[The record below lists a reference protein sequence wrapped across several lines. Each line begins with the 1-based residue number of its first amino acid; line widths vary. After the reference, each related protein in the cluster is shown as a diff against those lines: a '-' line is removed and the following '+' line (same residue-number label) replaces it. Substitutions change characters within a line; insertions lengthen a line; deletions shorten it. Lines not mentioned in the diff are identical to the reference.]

1 MFCFTKYLSQ
11 SPFFEKF
18 LKSEGVCSPC
28 YYDSP
33 YCDLPKCWKSG
44 KIIFENNLTKIS
56 FRAIIYGSAGQAER
70 SPGC

>member
-28 YYDSP
+28 YCNSP
-33 YCDLPKCWKSG
+33 YCDTSSRQPLLLVPLARFKSFCEKG
-44 KIIFENNLTKIS
+44 
-56 FRAIIYGSAGQAER
+56 A
-70 SPGC
+70 